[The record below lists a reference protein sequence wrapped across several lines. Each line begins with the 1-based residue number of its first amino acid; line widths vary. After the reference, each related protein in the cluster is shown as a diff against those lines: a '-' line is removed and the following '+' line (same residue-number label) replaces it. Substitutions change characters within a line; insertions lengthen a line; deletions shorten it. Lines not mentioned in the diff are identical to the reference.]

1 MPEISPRLPCPV
13 CLGAT
18 MDRVAVGPGGA
29 LLVDHCG
36 RCGGVWLEHGEV
48 QRLRAVPAA
57 ELWKRV
63 EKRPLRFRMLCHDC
77 HGPLERAEE
86 KCPACG
92 WSNTLDCPACGR
104 PMRAESHAGLRLDVC
119 GGCRGVWFDHHELG
133 TIWHASF
140 AGAARGRGS
149 RRGGR
154 AGAVAE
160 GAGEVLLDTLFYA
173 PDLAVAGIRA
183 TGHVVSASAEAASHV
198 PDLVAAAPE
207 AASAVFG
214 AVGEAAGSVFEV
226 VVEVIV
232 AIVGGV
238 FDGL

>member
-13 CLGAT
+13 CLGVI

-29 LLVDHCG
+29 LQVDVCR
-36 RCGGVWLEHGEV
+36 RCGGAWLEHGEV

-63 EKRPLRFRMLCHDC
+63 EKRHRRFRFRMCCHDC
-77 HGPLERAEE
+77 HAPLERAEKE
-86 KCPACG
+86 CPGCG

-104 PMRAESHAGLRLDVC
+104 AMRTGSHAGLRLDVC

-133 TIWHASF
+133 TIWKAGF
-140 AGAARGRGS
+140 ARTARKRPS
-149 RRGGR
+149 RRGGSPGFVAD
-154 AGAVAE
+154 AG
-160 GAGEVLLDTLFYA
+160 GEVLLQSVFHA
-173 PDLAVAGIRA
+173 PELVYYGVRAAGHA
-183 TGHVVSASAEAASHV
+183 ASASAEAVSLV
-198 PDLVAAAPE
+198 PDLAGVAPGAAA
-207 AASAVFG
+207 AVFE

-226 VVEVIV
+226 VV
-232 AIVGGV
+232 AIVCGI